1 MQGLTRLDE
10 QQQAAGFGEFTVVD
24 VETSGL
30 QPQRH
35 RVLSVAAL
43 TLDSTGQVSRE
54 FHTLVDPGCDP
65 GPVHIHG
72 LTAEILRG
80 APRFAQVREQLSAM
94 LTGRVLVAHNAV
106 FDFGFL
112 AGEFRRAGA
121 ELPVRT
127 RLCTLALARR
137 VGLPTPDYTLGTLA
151 AYYGVPQQKA
161 HDALDDTR
169 VLAHVLRALVAD
181 AARLGIAP
189 PLLPCVPTAHDPAR
203 TAWPVERR
211 GAKQPCSYAYPG
223 RWEPGTPL
231 RCGMKVAFTGET
243 VVDREDLVSRA
254 EAAGLDV
261 TGAVSGRTS
270 LLVTNAPDSGT
281 GKARTAIGFGTPV
294 IDEARFLELLAT
306 IEPGT
311 PKQAGTSTPVSRAPE
326 PSAPA
331 SRRPGPKPAGP
342 LSGHRVLVLGGTHEE
357 AAATRTRIVELGG
370 SAAVNLSATVT
381 DLLLLAGADTDRR
394 LRKATDLGLPVHGLA
409 LLERTATAPAASEP
423 ASPEPAVLARGQVID
438 LPGEAESWTVRAT
451 WNQFGTT
458 AVDLVAFLVDG
469 NEKVRD
475 SDDFVFYN
483 QPVADGARLSQEGPT
498 EQSVTLALDD
508 LPGDCVR
515 VVVAAA
521 LDGAGTFGEVGAVEL
536 ELAAGLES
544 GAAVRATLD
553 AATVERTLLLAE
565 LYLRGETWRVR
576 AVGQGYEF
584 GLAELARRYGVEVE

>member
-10 QQQAAGFGEFTVVD
+10 QQQATGFGEFTVVD

-43 TLDSTGQVSRE
+43 TLDSTGQVSHE
-54 FHTLVDPGCDP
+54 FHTLLDPGCDP

-80 APRFAQVREQLSAM
+80 APRFAQVREQLSAL

-137 VGLPTPDYTLGTLA
+137 IGLPTPDYTLGTLA

-181 AARLGIAP
+181 AARLGIGP
-189 PLLPCVPTAHDPAR
+189 PLLPCAPSTHDPAR

-223 RWEPGTPL
+223 RWKPGAPL
-231 RCGMKVAFTGET
+231 RGGMKVAFTGET

-270 LLVTNAPDSGT
+270 LLVTNAPESGT
-281 GKARTAIGFGTPV
+281 GKARKAIGFGTPV
-294 IDEARFLELLAT
+294 VDEARFLELLAT

-311 PKQAGTSTPVSRAPE
+311 PKQAMIGSSAPE

-331 SRRPGPKPAGP
+331 SRRPEPKPTGP

-381 DLLLLAGADTDRR
+381 DLLLLTGGDADRR
-394 LRKATDLGLPVHGLA
+394 LRKATDLGLPVHGLEF
-409 LLERTATAPAASEP
+409 LNRTATAEPAATAP
-423 ASPEPAVLARGQVID
+423 LSPEPAVLARGQVID
-438 LPGEAESWTVRAT
+438 LPGAADSWTLRAT
-451 WNQFGTT
+451 WNQLGST

-469 NEKVRD
+469 SEKVRD

-508 LPGDCVR
+508 LPEDCVR

-521 LDGAGTFGEVGAVEL
+521 LDGSGTFGEVGAVEL
-536 ELAAGLES
+536 ELTSGLES
-544 GAAVRATLD
+544 SAAVRATLD

-565 LYLRGETWRVR
+565 LYLRGEVWRVR

-584 GLAELARRYGVEVE
+584 GLAELARRYGVDVE

>member
-1 MQGLTRLDE
+1 MQGLTRLDQ

-72 LTAEILRG
+72 LTTEILRG
-80 APRFAQVREQLSAM
+80 APRFAEVRQQLSAM

-270 LLVTNAPDSGT
+270 LLVTNA
-281 GKARTAIGFGTPV
+281 
-294 IDEARFLELLAT
+294 
-306 IEPGT
+306 
-311 PKQAGTSTPVSRAPE
+311 
-326 PSAPA
+326 
-331 SRRPGPKPAGP
+331 
-342 LSGHRVLVLGGTHEE
+342 
-357 AAATRTRIVELGG
+357 TRTRIVELGG

-381 DLLLLAGADTDRR
+381 DLLLLAGADADRR

-483 QPVADGARLSQEGPT
+483 QPAADGARLSQEGPT

-544 GAAVRATLD
+544 GPAVRATLD

-565 LYLRGETWRVR
+565 LYLRGEAWRVR

>member
-43 TLDSTGQVSRE
+43 ALDSTGQVSHE

-80 APRFAQVREQLSAM
+80 APRFAQVREQLSAL

-137 VGLPTPDYTLGTLA
+137 IGLPTADYTLGTLA

-189 PLLPCVPTAHDPAR
+189 PLLPCAPSTHSPSR

-223 RWEPGTPL
+223 RWEPGAPL
-231 RCGMKVAFTGET
+231 RGGMKVAFTGET

-270 LLVTNAPDSGT
+270 LLVTNAPECGT
-281 GKARTAIGFGTPV
+281 GKVRKAIGFGTPV
-294 IDEARFLELLAT
+294 VDEARFLELLAT

-311 PKQAGTSTPVSRAPE
+311 PKQAMIVSRVPE
-326 PSAPA
+326 PSAPV
-331 SRRPGPKPAGP
+331 SRRP
-342 LSGHRVLVLGGTHEE
+342 
-357 AAATRTRIVELGG
+357 
-370 SAAVNLSATVT
+370 
-381 DLLLLAGADTDRR
+381 
-394 LRKATDLGLPVHGLA
+394 
-409 LLERTATAPAASEP
+409 EP
-423 ASPEPAVLARGQVID
+423 NGQVID
-438 LPGEAESWTVRAT
+438 LPGAADSWTLRAT
-451 WNQFGTT
+451 WNQLGST

-469 NEKVRD
+469 SEKVRD

-498 EQSVTLALDD
+498 EQSVTLAVDD

-536 ELAAGLES
+536 ELTTGLES
-544 GAAVRATLD
+544 SAAVRATLD

-584 GLAELARRYGVEVE
+584 GLAELALRYGVDVE

>member
-43 TLDSTGQVSRE
+43 TLDSTGQVSHE

-80 APRFAQVREQLSAM
+80 APRFAQVREQLSAL

-137 VGLPTPDYTLGTLA
+137 IGLPMPDYTLGTLA

-189 PLLPCVPTAHDPAR
+189 PLLPCAPSTHSPSR

-223 RWEPGTPL
+223 RWEPGAPL
-231 RCGMKVAFTGET
+231 RGGMKVAFTGET

-270 LLVTNAPDSGT
+270 LLVTNAPECGT
-281 GKARTAIGFGTPV
+281 GKVRKAIGFGTPV
-294 IDEARFLELLAT
+294 VDEARFLELLAT

-311 PKQAGTSTPVSRAPE
+311 PKQAMIVSRVPE
-326 PSAPA
+326 PSAPV
-331 SRRPGPKPAGP
+331 SRRPEPKPTGP
-342 LSGHRVLVLGGTHEE
+342 LSGHRVLVLGGTHEV

-381 DLLLLAGADTDRR
+381 DLLLLTGGDADRR
-394 LRKATDLGLPVHGLA
+394 MRKATDLGLPVHGLEF
-409 LLERTATAPAASEP
+409 LERTATAPAATAP
-423 ASPEPAVLARGQVID
+423 LSPEPAVLARGQVID
-438 LPGEAESWTVRAT
+438 LPGAADSWTLRAT
-451 WNQFGTT
+451 WNQLGTT

-469 NEKVRD
+469 SEKVRD

-521 LDGAGTFGEVGAVEL
+521 LDGSGTFGEVGAVEL
-536 ELAAGLES
+536 ELTTGLES
-544 GAAVRATLD
+544 SAAVRATLD

-584 GLAELARRYGVEVE
+584 GLAELALRYGVDVE